1 MVTRVLGQIY
11 VSSIEPINDKVDLRL
26 KYDIGHILSVIPGP
40 IDPLYTEN
48 YKHKQI
54 DIEDSETTN
63 IVKWFPETNR
73 FIEEA
78 IFGYAS
84 DNDQSSDKQT
94 KHKGSI
100 LVHCAQGTSRSVTV
114 VAAYLMF
121 KYKLTCSQA
130 LHAVKRKISEA
141 EPNPGFVKQL
151 ELYEKM
157 GCIIDT
163 SSDAWKSFVTGI
175 SLQKDPSGH
184 NLRNIT
190 LHESHDKGRAQNQSQ
205 QEAGLTYNVSRQN
218 SQIRCK
224 RCRQV
229 VALGSQIDTHTK
241 PDTDS
246 KQAHFIKRAPNSRRV
261 VSTQEA
267 ANICSHYFL
276 KEPLNWMRPELEG
289 KGELEG
295 KFFCPRCQCK
305 IGGYSW
311 RGSRCSCGKWMVP
324 AIHLQSAKVDYI
336 GSNIVE

>member
-1 MVTRVLGQIY
+1 MVTRVLGGIY
-11 VSSIEPINDKVDLRL
+11 VSSIKPINEKVDLRS
-26 KYDIGHILSVIPGP
+26 KYNIEHILSVIPGP
-40 IDPLYTEN
+40 IDPLYTEH

-54 DIEDSETTN
+54 DIEDSETAN

-78 IFGYAS
+78 LFGCTG
-84 DNDQSSDKQT
+84 DDDESSDKQT
-94 KHKGSI
+94 KHKGSV
-100 LVHCAQGTSRSVTV
+100 LVHCAQGASRSVTV

-121 KYKLTCSQA
+121 KYKLNFSQA

-141 EPNPGFVKQL
+141 EPNPGFVEQL
-151 ELYEKM
+151 ELYGKM
-157 GCIIDT
+157 GCVIDT
-163 SSDAWKSFVTGI
+163 SSDAWKNFVTDL

-184 NLRNIT
+184 DLREIT
-190 LHESHDKGRAQNQSQ
+190 LHKSYDKGIEHNQSQ
-205 QEAGLTYNVSRQN
+205 QETGPASSVSRQN
-218 SQIRCK
+218 PQIRCK

-246 KQAHFIKRAPNSRRV
+246 KQAHFVKTAPNSRRV

-295 KFFCPRCQCK
+295 KFSCPKCQCK

-324 AIHLQSAKVDYI
+324 AIHLQSAKVDYM
-336 GSNIVE
+336 GPNIIE